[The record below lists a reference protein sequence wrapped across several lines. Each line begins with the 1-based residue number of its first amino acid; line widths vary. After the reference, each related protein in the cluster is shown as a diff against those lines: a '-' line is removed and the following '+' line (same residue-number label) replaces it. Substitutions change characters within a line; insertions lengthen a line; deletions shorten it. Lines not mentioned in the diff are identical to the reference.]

1 MARGTKNLDR
11 LSVGRFGMSFVWWRN
26 GVAVLGLVAPWI
38 AESGLEEFGGR
49 EIGGVVLVASWTKCA
64 AGSLRRNHRSP
75 NSSSI
80 SAEFWSEC

>member
-38 AESGLEEFGGR
+38 SESGLEEFGGR
-49 EIGGVVLVASWTKCA
+49 
-64 AGSLRRNHRSP
+64 R
-75 NSSSI
+75 
-80 SAEFWSEC
+80 